1 AAKGHD
7 WSEPEY
13 KWSADNTEVTA
24 TRVCK
29 NDKEHVETETV
40 KTTAK
45 VTKEA
50 TCEEKGETTYTAEFK
65 NEAFKKQEKVVSDI
79 EATGHKWN
87 EPEWKW
93 NQDDNGVVTAVATFV
108 CANDPKHVVEEKA
121 EVTSTVTGNTITHE
135 AVVKGPDGK
144 EYMAI
149 VKTLRGDVVRI
160 FGNDRYETG
169 LKAAEFLADI
179 QGVEKFDNV
188 VLTTG
193 QNFPDALSGAYLAR
207 TLNAP
212 ILLIKEEAKDKVQK
226 YIKEHLNEGGE
237 ILVLGGENAVKE
249 EWLGDLGKQFK
260 VSRVRGDTRY
270 LTNIDILNKVDYK
283 GGDILVC
290 TGKDYAD
297 SLSGSA
303 VDMPILLVNDALTKE
318 QTEYLSKIEGIKF
331 HIVGGTSAVSA
342 AVEKELAKYGE
353 VVERFAGETRYET
366 STLLAEAFFED
377 AMQAV
382 LAYGVNFPDGLCG
395 GVIAAKMGAPLI
407 VTISGDRRSY
417 AADYC
422 GERSISSGAVL
433 GGSGLIDDVSVR
445 KIFMMNDKD
454 EIVIYER
461 E

>member
-1 AAKGHD
+1 
-7 WSEPEY
+7 
-13 KWSADNTEVTA
+13 
-24 TRVCK
+24 
-29 NDKEHVETETV
+29 
-40 KTTAK
+40 
-45 VTKEA
+45 
-50 TCEEKGETTYTAEFK
+50 
-65 NEAFKKQEKVVSDI
+65 
-79 EATGHKWN
+79 
-87 EPEWKW
+87 
-93 NQDDNGVVTAVATFV
+93 
-108 CANDPKHVVEEKA
+108 
-121 EVTSTVTGNTITHE
+121 
-135 AVVKGPDGK
+135 
-144 EYMAI
+144 
-149 VKTLRGDVVRI
+149 
-160 FGNDRYETG
+160 
-169 LKAAEFLADI
+169 
-179 QGVEKFDNV
+179 
-188 VLTTG
+188 
-193 QNFPDALSGAYLAR
+193 
-207 TLNAP
+207 
-212 ILLIKEEAKDKVQK
+212 
-226 YIKEHLNEGGE
+226 
-237 ILVLGGENAVKE
+237 
-249 EWLGDLGKQFK
+249 
-260 VSRVRGDTRY
+260 
-270 LTNIDILNKVDYK
+270 
-283 GGDILVC
+283 C

-318 QTEYLSKIEGIKF
+318 QTEFLSKIEGIKF

-366 STLLAEAFFED
+366 STLLAEAFFEN